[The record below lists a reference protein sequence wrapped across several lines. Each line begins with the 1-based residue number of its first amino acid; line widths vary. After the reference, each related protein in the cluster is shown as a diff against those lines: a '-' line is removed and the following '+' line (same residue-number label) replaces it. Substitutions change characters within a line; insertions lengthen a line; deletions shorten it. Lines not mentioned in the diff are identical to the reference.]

1 MIALGILFNIIV
13 IVIGGIVGFLVRKG
27 MKNHYQDT
35 LMMAMGVC
43 VIFIGI
49 SGALKEMLIIDNGV
63 INTTGTMMMIS
74 SFFIG
79 SLIGEWLGIEK
90 HIEQFGNW
98 LKKKTNND
106 DDASFINGFV
116 TASLTVCVGAMAVIG
131 ALQDGIMKDYSTLMA
146 KGIIDMVIIM
156 IMTTTLGKGCIFAA
170 IPVGIFQGAITIFA
184 KIVEPVM
191 TMQALSNLSL
201 TGSIMIFIVGVNLV
215 WKKNIRVANML
226 PTLIFAV
233 IFAFLPF

>member
-1 MIALGILFNIIV
+1 
-13 IVIGGIVGFLVRKG
+13 
-27 MKNHYQDT
+27 
-35 LMMAMGVC
+35 
-43 VIFIGI
+43 
-49 SGALKEMLIIDNGV
+49 
-63 INTTGTMMMIS
+63 
-74 SFFIG
+74 
-79 SLIGEWLGIEK
+79 
-90 HIEQFGNW
+90 
-98 LKKKTNND
+98 
-106 DDASFINGFV
+106 
-116 TASLTVCVGAMAVIG
+116 MAVIG

-146 KGIIDMVIIM
+146 NGIIDMVIIM

>member
-1 MIALGILFNIIV
+1 
-13 IVIGGIVGFLVRKG
+13 
-27 MKNHYQDT
+27 
-35 LMMAMGVC
+35 MMAMGVC

>member
-1 MIALGILFNIIV
+1 
-13 IVIGGIVGFLVRKG
+13 
-27 MKNHYQDT
+27 
-35 LMMAMGVC
+35 
-43 VIFIGI
+43 
-49 SGALKEMLIIDNGV
+49 
-63 INTTGTMMMIS
+63 
-74 SFFIG
+74 
-79 SLIGEWLGIEK
+79 
-90 HIEQFGNW
+90 
-98 LKKKTNND
+98 
-106 DDASFINGFV
+106 
-116 TASLTVCVGAMAVIG
+116 MAVIG
-131 ALQDGIMKDYSTLMA
+131 ALQAGIMKDYSTLIA

-170 IPVGIFQGAITIFA
+170 IPGIFQGAITIFA